1 MPGVNMPQYTD
12 TNGGANT
19 VKMSNGYPEN
29 ANNSPNSSQ
38 ISADGSGHHSNDGG
52 PTLISRTQK
61 QHTTQQV
68 TTTTKTIRE
77 IQYIGPDGQPLE
89 YVPTSTSA
97 APLSHH
103 PRLSTSSV
111 TGGYDPSSTGGG
123 GGQGGGGYPPPIENR
138 SSSTAFGGP
147 GGPNPQGGQQAYANY
162 AEYPHRPP
170 TPPSPSD
177 RSSSPPPQHRE
188 PDYMRKTSSNS
199 GVGGGYPPR
208 SGYDELDTTLMPP
221 RPGEAY
227 NRGSPGP
234 SATGSMSGSQGG
246 PPAQPFPVAP
256 GQGVGSFRPRYGSV
270 EPETIS
276 VGNLDNSVFEEA
288 APRAMFDEDQDSAG
302 QAPNNEPPPMHRSK
316 SSLGAQSRGVPGVHW
331 RDPDLHEVIE
341 FLNNPN
347 NVIKANAAAYLQHL
361 CYMDDPVKAKTRQ
374 LGGIAPLVALL
385 THDIPEIHRNACGAL
400 RNLSYGRQNDEN
412 KRAIKAAGG
421 VTALVRL
428 LRKTTD
434 NEVKELVTGVLWNLS
449 SCDDLKRIIID
460 EALLVLVNIVIIPH
474 SGWDPN
480 GPGNDTHWTTVLR
493 NSSGI
498 LRNISS
504 AGDYGRK
511 KLRECE
517 GLVDSVLYLVKKAI
531 EKAYIDNKSVEN
543 CVCVLRNLSY
553 RSQEI
558 EDPNYDKK
566 QILVGSAGANGGLET
581 RAGAKPNSDNLG
593 CFGAGKGKRKDSAQS
608 TPPNPSSSRGPRSG
622 PSKGMDLL
630 WQPEVVQPYLNLLSN
645 CSNPETLEAAAGAIQ
660 NLSACYW
667 QPSIDIRAA
676 VRKEKG
682 LPILVELLRMEV
694 DKVVCAVATALRN
707 LAIDQRNKELIGKYA
722 MRDLVQK
729 LPAGNQ
735 QDVGTSDDTIAAV
748 LATLNEVIKKHPEF
762 SRSLLEAGGV
772 DRLMM
777 ITRHR
782 QRFSSRV
789 VKFASQVL
797 YSMWVHQEL
806 RDVYRKSGWKET
818 DFVTKTIAAR
828 NARPNSPTNLNST
841 LNRPMAS
848 QSGTRY
854 EDRTMQRGG
863 AAGGGAIAAHMNN
876 SAAGFMPEE
885 VQMQNMSL
893 YSGRDG
899 GGNGSQG
906 GNAAAQQQAMYAA
919 HHGNHLVRPGE
930 PVYAQVNRDKK
941 KNSRPVQGDPTQQ
954 QQLLMHYGDYS
965 EHADH
970 WQQQTNPQQTPPQQQ
985 QHIHGPAAAPAGDS
999 WV

>member
-1 MPGVNMPQYTD
+1 MR
-12 TNGGANT
+12 
-19 VKMSNGYPEN
+19 SNNQGNN
-29 ANNSPNSSQ
+29 A
-38 ISADGSGHHSNDGG
+38 
-52 PTLISRTQK
+52 
-61 QHTTQQV
+61 
-68 TTTTKTIRE
+68 
-77 IQYIGPDGQPLE
+77 
-89 YVPTSTSA
+89 
-97 APLSHH
+97 
-103 PRLSTSSV
+103 
-111 TGGYDPSSTGGG
+111 
-123 GGQGGGGYPPPIENR
+123 
-138 SSSTAFGGP
+138 
-147 GGPNPQGGQQAYANY
+147 
-162 AEYPHRPP
+162 
-170 TPPSPSD
+170 
-177 RSSSPPPQHRE
+177 
-188 PDYMRKTSSNS
+188 SNS
-199 GVGGGYPPR
+199 GGVFPPR

-234 SATGSMSGSQGG
+234 TGSMSGSQGG
-246 PPAQPFPVAP
+246 PPAQPFPVTAP
-256 GQGVGSFRPRYGSV
+256 GGQGGFRPRYGSV
-270 EPETIS
+270 EHENERPS
-276 VGNLDNSVFEEA
+276 SHLDNSVFEEA
-288 APRAMFDEDQDSAG
+288 HSQMGHTVFEDAPRAMFDEDQE
-302 QAPNNEPPPMHRSK
+302 QQNQEPPPMNRSK
-316 SSLGAQSRGVPGVHW
+316 SSLGAQSRGVAGVHW

-385 THDIPEIHRNACGAL
+385 THDIPEIHRNASGAL

-449 SCDDLKRIIID
+449 SCDDLKRTIID

-480 GPGNDTHWTTVLR
+480 GSGSDTHWTTVLR

-498 LRNISS
+498 LRNVSS

-566 QILVGSAGANGGLET
+566 QLVVGET

-593 CFGAGKGKRKDSAQS
+593 CFGAGKAKRKDSNQT
-608 TPPNPSSSRGPRSG
+608 TPPNPSTSRSRTGA
-622 PSKGMDLL
+622 SKGMDLL
-630 WQPEVVQPYLNLLSN
+630 WPPEVVQPYLNLLSN

-735 QDVGTSDDTIAAV
+735 QDIGTSDDTIAAV

-772 DRLMM
+772 DRLML

-806 RDVYRKSGWKET
+806 REVYRKAGWKET

-848 QSGTRY
+848 QGGTRY
-854 EDRTMQRGG
+854 EDRTLARGG
-863 AAGGGAIAAHMNN
+863 QGGQQQQNNCHATNGAASYSSDSVPME
-876 SAAGFMPEE
+876 SL
-885 VQMQNMSL
+885 SL
-893 YSGRDG
+893 YSGAGRG
-899 GGNGSQG
+899 GGASGASIYPPGQ
-906 GNAAAQQQAMYAA
+906 
-919 HHGNHLVRPGE
+919 HLVRPGE

-941 KNSRPVQGDPTQQ
+941 RVRGGAGD
-954 QQLLMHYGDYS
+954 GGGWDGADYS
-965 EHADH
+965 EHALH
-970 WQQQTNPQQTPPQQQ
+970 WSQQQ
-985 QHIHGPAAAPAGDS
+985 QQGQPGPQGQQGSHEHQAAGEGGRGAQQTAGQAGAGDS
-999 WV
+999 